1 MPESL
6 CRLLLHIHA
15 HTQLAIEHGGQ
26 SRHTGMQRG
35 LRQGCS
41 VAPMIYACWT
51 IRLCKVLD
59 SRMRSTDSAGASTW
73 TQNHM
78 SIFADDKH
86 CHWEL
91 DSCRS
96 LRNALKQLRI
106 VFSTITE
113 LGMQIS
119 IQKCLATIAL
129 KGTRAAKMMAKYFK
143 NWNGQQCLVL
153 REHIHD
159 IHIPVTHEL
168 KYLGVILSYGNFEI
182 ATAKHRI
189 HQANINYAQLR
200 PILRTNGPL
209 SQARRRS
216 VYRTCVW
223 TSLLYGVSATGVN
236 DSVYRLLQS
245 TAATHLRK
253 VLRVHEKGR
262 SNESVLQQA
271 DLTLL
276 QHIQQQ
282 VSGQGLTL
290 QQDHQRAPQLRT
302 QEDVRH
308 QQIQEQLAQL
318 RHHGVT
324 RVLVPQD
331 PTQIAQIP
339 CPVCGIEYAN
349 KSGLHQHLHRSHPE
363 IEQASKIQFKRS
375 EHSLFGL
382 PFCRF
387 CRSRQGT
394 WSALIKHVTQGMC
407 LRIKLAMCRSQTID
421 QLMQEIIDEEYM
433 DPPQLPEGAEH
444 QLDNNIRKST
454 LLSHLLNIDP
464 KDLHQHSD
472 ALLLHSKQCYLCG
485 QLLRQASRIKSHW
498 RQSHPQAWR
507 QAGPQAMD
515 QARSLSALFTRPCRY
530 CGSTARNSTL
540 HAQQCPVM
548 FQVLA
553 YRRLMTHS
561 TDEVQNMDQKKPQ
574 HRKTEAPAAYKSF
587 ISPMQT
593 ALQRGA
599 RQSTSTSTSTPTMS
613 SAQRPKP
620 EIKPLIMTPRTVA
633 EYRHSQATRGTI
645 AQYFRHGAQ
654 QPSAPTLDM
663 STMPWTCR
671 LHLRNPQALCYVN
684 AGILALLHCLVTGTH
699 NAPELQFLIK
709 VGENAANRARQ
720 VLLSQMNMFR
730 QLTPDWRFTSEQ
742 QDTAEYL
749 HALFSHTISL
759 QAIWDSRTQ
768 TADGIRLRTQGM
780 MPIAMPLRLE
790 GEPESLQVRI
800 QHWHES
806 QDITALTVAAPV
818 VCIQLGRYV
827 DAGKLR
833 NQIDLPEKVQIP
845 IFDEVSRIE
854 WREYSLVSAIIHL
867 GRSTRV
873 GHYRAILRVGSLW
886 FLTDDHKQAEP
897 LTVHEGHLR
906 NIYVLML
913 CRCDPAD
920 AGTSASPHA

>member
-1 MPESL
+1 
-6 CRLLLHIHA
+6 
-15 HTQLAIEHGGQ
+15 
-26 SRHTGMQRG
+26 
-35 LRQGCS
+35 
-41 VAPMIYACWT
+41 
-51 IRLCKVLD
+51 
-59 SRMRSTDSAGASTW
+59 
-73 TQNHM
+73 
-78 SIFADDKH
+78 
-86 CHWEL
+86 
-91 DSCRS
+91 
-96 LRNALKQLRI
+96 
-106 VFSTITE
+106 
-113 LGMQIS
+113 
-119 IQKCLATIAL
+119 
-129 KGTRAAKMMAKYFK
+129 
-143 NWNGQQCLVL
+143 
-153 REHIHD
+153 
-159 IHIPVTHEL
+159 
-168 KYLGVILSYGNFEI
+168 
-182 ATAKHRI
+182 
-189 HQANINYAQLR
+189 
-200 PILRTNGPL
+200 
-209 SQARRRS
+209 
-216 VYRTCVW
+216 
-223 TSLLYGVSATGVN
+223 
-236 DSVYRLLQS
+236 
-245 TAATHLRK
+245 
-253 VLRVHEKGR
+253 
-262 SNESVLQQA
+262 
-271 DLTLL
+271 
-276 QHIQQQ
+276 
-282 VSGQGLTL
+282 
-290 QQDHQRAPQLRT
+290 
-302 QEDVRH
+302 
-308 QQIQEQLAQL
+308 
-318 RHHGVT
+318 
-324 RVLVPQD
+324 
-331 PTQIAQIP
+331 
-339 CPVCGIEYAN
+339 
-349 KSGLHQHLHRSHPE
+349 
-363 IEQASKIQFKRS
+363 
-375 EHSLFGL
+375 
-382 PFCRF
+382 
-387 CRSRQGT
+387 
-394 WSALIKHVTQGMC
+394 
-407 LRIKLAMCRSQTID
+407 
-421 QLMQEIIDEEYM
+421 
-433 DPPQLPEGAEH
+433 
-444 QLDNNIRKST
+444 
-454 LLSHLLNIDP
+454 
-464 KDLHQHSD
+464 
-472 ALLLHSKQCYLCG
+472 
-485 QLLRQASRIKSHW
+485 
-498 RQSHPQAWR
+498 
-507 QAGPQAMD
+507 
-515 QARSLSALFTRPCRY
+515 
-530 CGSTARNSTL
+530 
-540 HAQQCPVM
+540 
-548 FQVLA
+548 
-553 YRRLMTHS
+553 MTHS

-780 MPIAMPLRLE
+780 MPIAMPLSLE